1 MQRGSKAG
9 IGAMTKF
16 EQFKAKLTLGQTY
29 RRADLAQWSTAV
41 DRHLKEAVQAG
52 VLAKL
57 SGGLYYAPKLTAFG
71 AAPPED
77 AILVS
82 TFLNG
87 APFLLASP
95 NAYNALGVGT
105 TQLHNMTVVYNHK
118 RHGTFALGSRSY
130 EFRMKP
136 AFPKT
141 LSLEFLLVDL
151 VNNLD
156 QLGEDAED
164 MLKRVKARL
173 AATNRTGEEGLA
185 VLRLRA
191 DQEVLQ
197 PYLRRD
203 RHRATGQRTD
213 DPEVA
218 AGASF

>member
-1 MQRGSKAG
+1 
-9 IGAMTKF
+9 MTKF
-16 EQFKAKLTLGQTY
+16 EQFKAKLTPGQTY

-41 DRHLKEAVQAG
+41 DRHLKEAVLAG

-71 AAPPED
+71 AAPPQD

-82 TFLNG
+82 TFLKG
-87 APFLLASP
+87 APFLLVLP
-95 NAYNALGVGT
+95 NAYNTLGVGT

-118 RHGTFALGSRSY
+118 RHGTFAFGSRSY

-173 AATNRTGEEGLA
+173 AATDRARVKKASQAYGSERTKKFFNRTLA
-185 VLRLRA
+185 GIDLERQ
-191 DQEVLQ
+191 DSE
-197 PYLRRD
+197 P
-203 RHRATGQRTD
+203 TTRT
-213 DPEVA
+213 
-218 AGASF
+218 

>member
-1 MQRGSKAG
+1 
-9 IGAMTKF
+9 MTKF
-16 EQFKAKLTLGQTY
+16 EQFKAKLTPGQTY

-82 TFLNG
+82 TFLKG

-105 TQLHNMTVVYNHK
+105 TQLHNKTVVYNHK
-118 RHGTFALGSRSY
+118 RHGKFALGGRTY
-130 EFRMKP
+130 DFRMKP
-136 AFPKT
+136 AFPKKLT
-141 LSLEFLLVDL
+141 AEFLMVDL

-156 QLGEDAED
+156 QLGESAED
-164 MLKRVKARL
+164 VLERVKARL
-173 AATNRTGEEGLA
+173 AASDRARVKKAAQSYGSERAKKFFARALA
-185 VLRLRA
+185 
-191 DQEVLQ
+191 EVGT
-197 PYLRRD
+197 RD
-203 RHRATGQRTD
+203 
-213 DPEVA
+213 A
-218 AGASF
+218 A